1 MANSKMSKK
10 QLEILKEI
18 VEDCGGRWIDDYSGR
33 GMLGQT
39 CVAIVYDDTA
49 QIADICE
56 MLSNQGQKKL
66 SLDIALRWKSDS
78 MGMGFVRY
86 NH

>member
-1 MANSKMSKK
+1 MATKLNKK
-10 QLEILKEI
+10 QLEILQEI
-18 VEDCGGRWIDDYSGR
+18 VEDCGGRCEDDYSGR

-56 MLSNQGQKKL
+56 MLNEQGQKKL
-66 SLDIALRWKSDS
+66 SIDIALRWKTDS
-78 MGMGFVRY
+78 MGKGFVRY
-86 NH
+86 NY